1 MKFEA
6 AILKYAVWID
16 GDILEQ
22 FQQLTLYGRGDDK
35 LMPQALREWLSAKD
49 FKRLARKELQQL
61 VQKNLL
67 TIKSGV

>member
-16 GDILEQ
+16 GDILGQ
-22 FQQLTLYGRGDDK
+22 LQQLAPYGQGDDK
-35 LMPQALREWLSAKD
+35 LMHQTLREWVSAKD

-67 TIKSGV
+67 TIKSSV